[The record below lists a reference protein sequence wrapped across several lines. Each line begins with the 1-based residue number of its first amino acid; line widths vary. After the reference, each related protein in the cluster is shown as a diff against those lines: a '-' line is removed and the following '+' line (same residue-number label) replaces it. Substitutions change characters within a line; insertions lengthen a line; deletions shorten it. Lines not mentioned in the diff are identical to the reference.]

1 MAKKPRDFT
10 ADDIAREMEK
20 RPDSLDHLRARA
32 EMERRRTR
40 YMLISAI
47 ATSVSAMGAAIAA
60 IAAAIVAPPCPW
72 RARRLQAETGAA
84 FVISGSGLPE

>member
-1 MAKKPRDFT
+1 VVT
-10 ADDIAREMEK
+10 LV
-20 RPDSLDHLRARA
+20 LDHLRALA

-60 IAAAIVAPPCPW
+60 IAAAIVA
-72 RARRLQAETGAA
+72 ARGGR
-84 FVISGSGLPE
+84 